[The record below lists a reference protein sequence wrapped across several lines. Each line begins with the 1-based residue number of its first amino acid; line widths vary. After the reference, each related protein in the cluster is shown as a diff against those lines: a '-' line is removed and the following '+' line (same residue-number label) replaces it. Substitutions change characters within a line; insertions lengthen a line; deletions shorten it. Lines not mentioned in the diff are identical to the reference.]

1 MANTSPL
8 TMSQV
13 LTLRLRMPISD
24 DLHPRSLVTK
34 LIGYEKIINVPN
46 SMSVVSE
53 LVPLAVG
60 MSRAKYVG
68 IYNFTNPGVISHNGV
83 LDLYIAHVDPS
94 YSYTNFSI
102 AEQSK
107 VLVAA
112 RSNNALDTTKLEAAA
127 SDLKLTLSPIHI
139 AVENAMKCMAGNI

>member
-1 MANTSPL
+1 M
-8 TMSQV
+8 
-13 LTLRLRMPISD
+13 
-24 DLHPRSLVTK
+24 TK

-53 LVPLAVG
+53 LVPLAVS

-68 IYNFTNPGVISHNGV
+68 IYNFTNPGVISHNEV
-83 LDLYIAHVDPS
+83 LDLYTTHVDPS
-94 YSYTNFSI
+94 FSYTNFSI
-102 AEQSK
+102 AEQSR

-127 SDLKLTLSPIHI
+127 LDLGLPLSPIRI
-139 AVENAMKCMAGNI
+139 AVENAMRCMAAKK